1 MALIKPEVYSSL
13 VREKVAGK
21 VKILQLAK
29 ELENIDEFR
38 EVSESI
44 IFPVWKYVG
53 DAETLALRGTITPTE
68 LEQEDSQAVVTHV
81 AKGIS
86 VYDRENLTSL
96 GNQIDEAAD
105 QFAVAIAR
113 KLDTDLIT
121 EMNAEAVL
129 KSATVGATVVTED
142 ELFDALGLFGD
153 EQDTE
158 EFSGIVI
165 NSRLMKSFYSMPSFV
180 SATNTMSV
188 DGNGIPR
195 NGLFGFFRGI
205 PVYVSDKET
214 YVVNEC
220 VTYILKHGAIGYK
233 TKRNILIEEER
244 VASKKLTNIF
254 VDMLYAVKLLD
265 PSGLVIVRKTIA

>member
-38 EVSESI
+38 EVGETI
-44 IFPVWKYVG
+44 NFPVWKYVG
-53 DAETLALRGTITPTE
+53 DAETLASKGTITPSE
-68 LEQEDSQAVVTHV
+68 LAQEDSQATVTHV

-86 VYDRENLTSL
+86 VYDRENLTAI
-96 GNQIDEAAD
+96 GNQLDEGAEQLAI
-105 QFAVAIAR
+105 AIAR
-113 KLDTDLIT
+113 KFDTDLIT
-121 EMNAEAVL
+121 EMNGEAVL

-195 NGLFGFFRGI
+195 NGLFGYFRGI
-205 PVYVSDKET
+205 PVYVSDKGT
-214 YVVNEC
+214 YDVNEC
-220 VTYILKHGAIGYK
+220 VTYVLKNGAIGYK
-233 TKRNILIEEER
+233 TKRNILVEEER
-244 VASKKLTNIF
+244 VASKKMTNIF
-254 VDMLYAVKLLD
+254 ADMLYAVKLLD